1 MKLQDTNTTI
11 AQIGTSEESQFKMKT
26 SRKAFQ
32 ILSDLYSD
40 KPLAIVR
47 ELGCNASDSM
57 VAAGKGDKPFH
68 IHLPNALEPWITIQD
83 YGTGISHEN
92 IYAIYATYFESTK
105 TNTNDQIGCLGLG
118 SKSPFCYSDNFV
130 VTSIHEGIKSIYNA
144 YFNEH
149 NTPAIALMSRQETN
163 EGNGIAIQIPVKTDD
178 FQNFQQ
184 AVQKAF
190 RFFPVKPII
199 TGGKVDWLN
208 EQPLFTGK
216 GWEAYNKFGY
226 GECYAIMGGVT
237 YPVSTSKIDDKYYSL
252 ARKGGLVLYFEM
264 GELDF
269 TPSRESLSYC
279 DQTIKALNEK
289 LAFVESDIQSKLNQ
303 MLTDKDNIM
312 DAIRSVY
319 MLRERFEH
327 LTSAVN
333 FDNLKWR
340 GIDIGNPYKII
351 QNLAK
356 EGVTTYSYATYGRS
370 KYRESMTP
378 SFAVNSVWYYDDLPK
393 GLVPRVRSYLKNVDN
408 KAILTI
414 FSMEAF
420 TKLTSNNNPDL
431 VFDKS
436 AFIPTSS
443 LPLAVKAPSQG
454 GTRVKG
460 QKATF
465 NVYTIGDSWKETWEA
480 EEFDPSVPPMYYFLK
495 EKNWAFDLK
504 VPSLIGTI
512 STKNE
517 IRNLASFLGC
527 QPHEIVMV
535 APRFEK
541 DLVSHGVKNLVDSIE
556 EKIDFKDS
564 DLDDLATMKACTN
577 NSLDYLLTA
586 KGSSSLDKS
595 DALVAYAIKI
605 QGLKK
610 KFKGYEHIMGR
621 LNIKG
626 SNNIKGGGKA
636 TLPKFT
642 NPVHN
647 LLFNKMGTYSWDMES
662 VIMILQNLKK

>member
-11 AQIGTSEESQFKMKT
+11 AQIGTSQESQFKMKT

-57 VAAGKGDKPFH
+57 VAAGKADKPFH

-92 IYAIYATYFESTK
+92 IYAIYSTYFESTK

-130 VTSIHEGIKSIYNA
+130 VTSIHEGVKSIYNA
-144 YFNEH
+144 YFNEQ
-149 NTPAIALMSRQETN
+149 NTPAIALMSRQETS
-163 EGNGIAIQIPVKTDD
+163 EENGIAIQIPVKADD
-178 FQNFQQ
+178 FTNFKQ
-184 AVQKAF
+184 AVEKAF
-190 RFFPVKPII
+190 RFFPIKPTIS
-199 TGGKVDWLN
+199 GGKVDWLD
-208 EQPLFTGK
+208 EKPLFTGK

-237 YPVSTSKIDDKYYSL
+237 YPVSIFKLDHKHQNL
-252 ARKGGLVLYFEM
+252 ARKGGLVLYFDM

-289 LAFVESDIQSKLNQ
+289 LAFVESDIKVKLSQ
-303 MLTDKDNIM
+303 MLSDKTNIM
-312 DAIRSVY
+312 EAIRSVY
-319 MLRERFEH
+319 VLRERFEH
-327 LTSAVN
+327 LTSSIN

-351 QNLAK
+351 QDLAK
-356 EGVTTYSYATYGRS
+356 EGVTTYKYATWGRS
-370 KYRESMTP
+370 KYQESMQP

-408 KAILTI
+408 KAVMTI
-414 FSMEAF
+414 FTMEAF

-454 GTRVKG
+454 GTKVRG
-460 QKATF
+460 QKTSF
-465 NVYTIGDSWKETWEA
+465 NIYTIGDTWKESWVA
-480 EEFDPSVPPMYYFLK
+480 REFDPANPVGKYYFLK
-495 EKNWAFDLK
+495 GKTWQFSFKIPNMTGSFSSKACLH
-504 VPSLIGTI
+504 T
-512 STKNE
+512 
-517 IRNLASFLGC
+517 LANFLGC
-527 QPHEIVMV
+527 NREEIIMV
-535 APRFEK
+535 APRFEN
-541 DLVSHGVKNLVDSIE
+541 DLASHGIKNIVDAVS
-556 EKIDFKDS
+556 EKIKFTDQDF
-564 DLDDLATMKACTN
+564 DDLATLKVNDDTN
-577 NSLDYLLTA
+577 FRLLAGA
-586 KGSSSLDKS
+586 KGFNTLDKT
-595 DALVAYAIKI
+595 DELVAYTLKLQAIRN
-605 QGLKK
+605 
-610 KFKGYEHIMGR
+610 KFKGYEHIINR
-621 LNIKG
+621 LEIGDK
-626 SNNIKGGGKA
+626 KVKA
-636 TLPKFT
+636 TLPNFT
-642 NPVHN
+642 NPVHKI
-647 LLFNKMGTYSWDMES
+647 LMRKIGTYSWEIES
-662 VIMILQNLKK
+662 IITILQNLKK